1 MEGLGEKELVI
12 VLCPFGV
19 SLVGRTE
26 AVPDFQGT
34 ETSVLGLS
42 KTRDRGLAVTRAGSR
57 RRVDLVVRPTTAQ
70 DDVSG
75 HLTDFSP
82 LVESP
87 TGSPLANVI
96 R

>member
-1 MEGLGEKELVI
+1 MARRPPPRRHPEIGLLLAGPLLEGLGEKELVI

-42 KTRDRGLAVTRAGSR
+42 KTKG
-57 RRVDLVVRPTTAQ
+57 
-70 DDVSG
+70 
-75 HLTDFSP
+75 
-82 LVESP
+82 
-87 TGSPLANVI
+87 
-96 R
+96 